1 MSVQPKKTETICVLE
16 RAELHVEE
24 KAAQILDI
32 AKELK

>member
-1 MSVQPKKTETICVLE
+1 MSVQPKKTDALCVLE
-16 RAELHVEE
+16 RAELHVIE